1 MQQLADTRTTVHI
14 THHYAASSARVFD
27 AWLTPQLAGLWLF
40 ATASRPMMN
49 VSIDARTGGTFCFV
63 ERWAGT
69 VIQHRGKYLEITRP
83 RCLTFTLASG
93 DGLPDDTRV
102 SIGIAALRAG
112 ELRLTHIICPQHT
125 RTAWRH
131 AGPASFMDWAG
142 FSSIA
147 AGKIITNCFYWIFK

>member
-1 MQQLADTRTTVHI
+1 
-14 THHYAASSARVFD
+14 
-27 AWLTPQLAGLWLF
+27 LTPQLAGLWLF

-83 RCLTFTLASG
+83 RCLVFTLASG

-112 ELRLTHIICPQHT
+112 CELQLTHDHLPAAHADRMAARWTGILYGLG
-125 RTAWRH
+125 RTLAHLPPENRY
-131 AGPASFMDWAG
+131 S
-142 FSSIA
+142 
-147 AGKIITNCFYWIFK
+147 